1 MVHLKILKVKQ
12 KEEIFKE
19 NNLFFENTE
28 KRTFIVRN
36 A

>member
-1 MVHLKILKVKQ
+1 MVHPKILKVKQ

-19 NNLFFENTE
+19 NNLFLKNTE